1 MVSYIFHALSL
12 ACEIN
17 KSSYYQKT
25 SKKFWLPGTR
35 TLIPNCVL
43 TAAHIHHP
51 VVDVA
56 KELDHKVGVEM
67 ARAHEDARC
76 ARVHLQ
82 YLGE

>member
-1 MVSYIFHALSL
+1 MVFYALSL

-17 KSSYYQKT
+17 KGSYYHKA
-25 SKKFWLPGTR
+25 SEKFWQPGTR
-35 TLIPNCVL
+35 TRTLIRKCVL
-43 TAAHIHHP
+43 VAQIYHP

-67 ARAHEDARC
+67 ARAHEDARR

-82 YLGE
+82 YLSE